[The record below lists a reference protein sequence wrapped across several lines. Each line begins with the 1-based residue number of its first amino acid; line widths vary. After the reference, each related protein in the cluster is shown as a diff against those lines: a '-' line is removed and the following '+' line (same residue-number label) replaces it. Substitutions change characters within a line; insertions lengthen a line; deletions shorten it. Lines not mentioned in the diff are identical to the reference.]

1 MTGNFRHPL
10 RQSLE
15 DALSAAEDAHG
26 VFAWSNAGLVPNA
39 GEHLFAL
46 AYTPNDARNYDYS
59 GVTLECAMTVELKD
73 VSELTAD
80 AIPAQTYTV
89 SALTPE
95 VVLRD
100 GDVVLTEGTDY
111 TATYVNN
118 VNAGTATIPITGQG
132 NYTGTLSETF
142 TIRAAEE
149 GEDERDDTPLPAAQM
164 AQMRQTAKP
173 WKGL

>member
-1 MTGNFRHPL
+1 MT
-10 RQSLE
+10 
-15 DALSAAEDAHG
+15 
-26 VFAWSNAGLVPNA
+26 
-39 GEHLFAL
+39 
-46 AYTPNDARNYDYS
+46 
-59 GVTLECAMTVELKD
+59 
-73 VSELTAD
+73 
-80 AIPAQTYTV
+80 
-89 SALTPE
+89 
-95 VVLRD
+95 LRD

-142 TIRAAEE
+142 TIRAAAE